1 MENANPY
8 ASPAGLE
15 YDPGK
20 VSWGQFLAAA
30 GATLLCAGLLAFL
43 LAVIFEAGFYFIM
56 LTPAIAALLL
66 SGLLFWSIRVGHCRS
81 RPLAA
86 LIGVSGALMLYFGQY
101 HFDMVM
107 HVGPEAIH
115 RLDMLPRFIAWRKTV
130 ETQAGPGDAGR
141 AAAKPQRGQVFLNW
155 LYSGL
160 ELAMVFFLAAGAAVA
175 AAGRPYCCRCRKW
188 MRREARF
195 LPAGLAPSLAQA
207 VRNDTLGN
215 LLGAASSGPGA
226 SRRYTAVTA
235 SWCPQV
241 DRQPCQ
247 CPAYVSVK
255 AVSYGGGVGQLNQID
270 LALGRTWLRMHPLSE
285 RQIAELRLQFPAM
298 ANAAVGT
305 KKTAP

>member
-1 MENANPY
+1 
-8 ASPAGLE
+8 
-15 YDPGK
+15 
-20 VSWGQFLAAA
+20 
-30 GATLLCAGLLAFL
+30 
-43 LAVIFEAGFYFIM
+43 
-56 LTPAIAALLL
+56 
-66 SGLLFWSIRVGHCRS
+66 
-81 RPLAA
+81 
-86 LIGVSGALMLYFGQY
+86 
-101 HFDMVM
+101 
-107 HVGPEAIH
+107 
-115 RLDMLPRFIAWRKTV
+115 
-130 ETQAGPGDAGR
+130 
-141 AAAKPQRGQVFLNW
+141 
-155 LYSGL
+155 
-160 ELAMVFFLAAGAAVA
+160 MVFFLAAGAAVA